1 MNKLNNWAY
10 GFALNHEGAGVGTIY
25 YAERYFDKEGIV
37 NPASAEA
44 YTTEEINAIKAGA
57 VEGATNYVSEIPK
70 EAISLTPGKVIQIP
84 ANVKHW
90 HGAKKDSWFSHI
102 AVEVPGENTSNEWC
116 EPVTDDIY
124 KNL

>member
-44 YTTEEINAIKAGA
+44 YTTEDINAIKAGA

-70 EAISLTPGKVIQIP
+70 EALIGMNVLYSDKMYWYDEEASTKILKS
-84 ANVKHW
+84 ANPLILDKES
-90 HGAKKDSWFSHI
+90 GDMKDT
-102 AVEVPGENTSNEWC
+102 EG
-116 EPVTDDIY
+116 
-124 KNL
+124 NLVVAAI

>member
-25 YAERYFDKEGIV
+25 YAERYFDKEGII

-44 YTTEEINAIKAGA
+44 YTTEEINAIKTGA

-70 EAISLTPGKVIQIP
+70 ESLIGMNVLNSDKIYWYDEEDSAKILKSANPLILDRESGDMKNTEGNLVATAI
-84 ANVKHW
+84 
-90 HGAKKDSWFSHI
+90 
-102 AVEVPGENTSNEWC
+102 
-116 EPVTDDIY
+116 
-124 KNL
+124 

>member
-44 YTTEEINAIKAGA
+44 YTTEEINAIKDGA
-57 VEGATNYVSEIPK
+57 IEGAINYISEIPK
-70 EAISLTPGKVIQIP
+70 EALIGMNVLNSDKTYWYDEEASAKILKS
-84 ANVKHW
+84 ANPLILDKES
-90 HGAKKDSWFSHI
+90 GDMKDT
-102 AVEVPGENTSNEWC
+102 EG
-116 EPVTDDIY
+116 
-124 KNL
+124 NLVATAI

>member
-1 MNKLNNWAY
+1 MNKLNNRAY
-10 GFALNHEGAGVGTIY
+10 GFALNHEGAGVGIIY

-70 EAISLTPGKVIQIP
+70 EALIGMNVLYSDKMYWYDEEASTKILKS
-84 ANVKHW
+84 ANPLILDKES
-90 HGAKKDSWFSHI
+90 GDMKDT
-102 AVEVPGENTSNEWC
+102 EG
-116 EPVTDDIY
+116 
-124 KNL
+124 NLVVAAI

>member
-57 VEGATNYVSEIPK
+57 IEGATNYVSEITK
-70 EAISLTPGKVIQIP
+70 EALIGMNVLNSDKTYWYDEEASEKILKS
-84 ANVKHW
+84 ANPLILDKESRNM
-90 HGAKKDSWFSHI
+90 KDTK
-102 AVEVPGENTSNEWC
+102 G
-116 EPVTDDIY
+116 
-124 KNL
+124 NLVATAI

>member
-25 YAERYFDKEGIV
+25 YAERYFDKEGII

-70 EAISLTPGKVIQIP
+70 EALIGMNVLYSDKMYWYDEEASTKILKS
-84 ANVKHW
+84 ANPLILDKES
-90 HGAKKDSWFSHI
+90 GDMKDT
-102 AVEVPGENTSNEWC
+102 EG
-116 EPVTDDIY
+116 
-124 KNL
+124 NLVVAAI